1 MTAKKK
7 AIKKKATT
15 KKAEPECRFP
25 AWLSKLPLALIIV
38 GALLALV
45 GIFVD
50 KVHFTHA
57 WLVSFMFYLSICL
70 GGFFLVLLHYLLDT
84 HWIVPIRR
92 IAEHLSCMLPILA
105 VFFIPI
111 ALWSGAEFVE
121 LSHGAEKHGHE
132 QAVKAKE
139 AGEGAAL
146 ANGEKVDVKESNAD
160 NHDHNH
166 GGPRAFYS
174 WMQTEKEYKLKG
186 ETHDHA
192 WYAKKGYLNSSFWH
206 LRWVLCFVLWGVI
219 TWFMRKHSLAQDL
232 DGAPK
237 WTGYNRKIAAGGIF
251 IFAATLTIGAI
262 DWMKGLEY
270 QWFSTMYGVY
280 YFAGSVWVSLIT
292 IYAISLLLKTY
303 GPLKDVVQKSTLK
316 DNATLFFAFTVFYA
330 YIHFSQYFLIWNAS
344 IPEETFWYV
353 KREQGTWWSVGML
366 IIFGHFFVPF
376 LALLRQ
382 DVKVKPEIMITV
394 TVLAWFL
401 HFCDMSYNIMPLIHE
416 SDGWMSLIWIDLGCM
431 AFMGGCLSM
440 IFIHF
445 FKKSPPYPQKDP
457 RIAETMGVYV
467 QLHSEAKSAS
477 K

>member
-7 AIKKKATT
+7 AIKKKAAA
-15 KKAEPECRFP
+15 KKAEPESRFP
-25 AWLSKLPLALIIV
+25 AWLSKLPLALIIA

-174 WMQTEKEYKLKG
+174 WMQTEKEYKSKG

-237 WTGYNRKIAAGGIF
+237 WTGYN
-251 IFAATLTIGAI
+251 L
-262 DWMKGLEY
+262 
-270 QWFSTMYGVY
+270 
-280 YFAGSVWVSLIT
+280 SLIH
-292 IYAISLLLKTY
+292 I
-303 GPLKDVVQKSTLK
+303 
-316 DNATLFFAFTVFYA
+316 
-330 YIHFSQYFLIWNAS
+330 
-344 IPEETFWYV
+344 
-353 KREQGTWWSVGML
+353 
-366 IIFGHFFVPF
+366 
-376 LALLRQ
+376 
-382 DVKVKPEIMITV
+382 
-394 TVLAWFL
+394 
-401 HFCDMSYNIMPLIHE
+401 
-416 SDGWMSLIWIDLGCM
+416 
-431 AFMGGCLSM
+431 
-440 IFIHF
+440 
-445 FKKSPPYPQKDP
+445 
-457 RIAETMGVYV
+457 
-467 QLHSEAKSAS
+467 
-477 K
+477 